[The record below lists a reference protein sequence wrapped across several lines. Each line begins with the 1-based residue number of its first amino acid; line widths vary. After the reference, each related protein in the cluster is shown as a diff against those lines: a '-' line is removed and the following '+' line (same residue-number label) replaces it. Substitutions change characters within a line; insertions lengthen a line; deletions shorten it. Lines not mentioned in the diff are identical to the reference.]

1 MKVAIRVVMNV
12 VMKVMVRVVVAELR
26 VVRLNQYMKDGKAEK
41 LQNPNMMDGYEGGA

>member
-26 VVRLNQYMKDGKAEK
+26 VVRLNQYMKDDKAEK
-41 LQNPNMMDGYEGGA
+41 LMDG

>member
-26 VVRLNQYMKDGKAEK
+26 VVRLNQYMKD
-41 LQNPNMMDGYEGGA
+41 D